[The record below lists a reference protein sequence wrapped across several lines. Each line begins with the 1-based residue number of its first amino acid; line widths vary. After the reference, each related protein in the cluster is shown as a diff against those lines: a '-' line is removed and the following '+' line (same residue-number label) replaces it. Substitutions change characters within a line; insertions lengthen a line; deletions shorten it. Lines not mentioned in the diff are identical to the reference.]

1 MRTAVKSRGHAGCM
15 MGMDFAIAHRID
27 GVHDVPL
34 GARALDRCDRQH
46 DEDDA
51 EECPVRG
58 RELVEVDCVRVR

>member
-1 MRTAVKSRGHAGCM
+1 